1 MFNQFVMETN
11 YEMAHYAVNEAID
24 NLLKEFSRKLDEL
37 Y

>member
-1 MFNQFVMETN
+1 MLNQIIMETN
-11 YEMAHYAVNEAID
+11 YDMARYAVNEAID